1 MGPTKGRSAVDPRI
15 GQWKDWIHNC
25 LLMNLMIQATVSNI
39 KPFTHISKLF
49 LFFLFFFNSMVNRM
63 DPKEWVCVWKERK

>member
-1 MGPTKGRSAVDPRI
+1 MFIFYDFVIFIILFMGPTKGRSAVDPRI

-49 LFFLFFFNSMVNRM
+49 HFSFFFFLFF
-63 DPKEWVCVWKERK
+63 